1 MSRIRRWS
9 LSLLVVGAAL
19 GVSAS
24 PAGAWSSFCEDD
36 PPVQV
41 VTPAGHNLTV
51 NNWVYY
57 SAQDRRLM
65 RQSTF
70 YGTTYPA
77 GPGHTLV
84 VVHMITPYGGAGSI
98 QVTSRT
104 ERFGT
109 QAATSGSW
117 GRETELY
124 LIVDSD

>member
-9 LSLLVVGAAL
+9 LSLVVVGAAF
-19 GVSAS
+19 GMSAS
-24 PAGAWSSFCEDD
+24 PVGAWSSFCEDD

-41 VTPAGHNLTV
+41 VTPSGHNLTV

-65 RQSTF
+65 RQAMF

-84 VVHMITPYGGAGSI
+84 VIHMITPSGGDGLI

-109 QAATSGSW
+109 QTAASGSW
-117 GRETELY
+117 GEETELY